1 MSSCLSRG
9 GRAYG
14 LELEI
19 IKSTSSASSTN
30 YQSSP
35 SSSSGNSPLAISTRK
50 PRTPRKR
57 PNQTYNEAVALLST
71 AYPYLFPPKNFT
83 KPPKFTKP
91 QHHSLFHDSSESLL
105 FPLRVIHNSD
115 FLLHNQSKPVEL
127 KVENVCNKWSWANDT
142 SSGEVN
148 SHGAMEREMQLEDD
162 FDVESILEEESG
174 EGRGID
180 SIMGKLS
187 ARQETWDEEWN
198 GRSEILGGSWHTSA
212 LGLRKGVGALRQVEQ
227 QANWWNFSTV
237 DLQQISPETNTG
249 GCGGRAE
256 KKKRKKKNKG
266 AVENLN
272 PGLKLK
278 LKLNYEEVVNAWF
291 GSPFSHEPPPRNGVY
306 MDLLSEAE
314 GGVREAS
321 VLRYKQKRHTR
332 LFSTT
337 ISVQWRIQALL
348 VEGPVA
354 CSITKYYIINLKSL
368 K

>member
-19 IKSTSSASSTN
+19 IKPTSSASSSSC
-30 YQSSP
+30 QSSP
-35 SSSSGNSPLAISTRK
+35 SWSSGNSPLAISTRK

-57 PNQTYNEAVALLST
+57 PNQTYNEAAALLST
-71 AYPYLFPPKNFT
+71 AYPCLFSPRNFT

-91 QHHSLFHDSSESLL
+91 HHHSFFHDSSELLL
-105 FPLRVIHNSD
+105 FPFRAIHDSG
-115 FLLHNQSKPVEL
+115 FLLHDHPKPLES
-127 KVENVCNKWSWANDT
+127 KVESVCNKLSWSSDT

-148 SHGAMEREMQLEDD
+148 SHGGGGGDSMEREMEFRDD
-162 FDVESILEEESG
+162 FDAESILE

-187 ARQETWDEEWN
+187 VKQDEESMSRSN
-198 GRSEILGGSWHTSA
+198 LVGRSWYTA
-212 LGLRKGVGALRQVEQ
+212 YTGLRKGVRALKHVEQ

-237 DLQQISPETNTG
+237 DLHQISPKTNNNN
-249 GCGGRAE
+249 RVE
-256 KKKRKKKNKG
+256 KKKKN
-266 AVENLN
+266 NPN
-272 PGLKLK
+272 PGLK
-278 LKLNYEEVVNAWF
+278 LKLNYEEVVNAWSESDG
-291 GSPFSHEPPPRNGVY
+291 GSPFSHQPPGNDVY

-332 LFSTT
+332 LFSTK
-337 ISVQWRIQALL
+337 ISHFCRAGL
-348 VEGPVA
+348 
-354 CSITKYYIINLKSL
+354 
-368 K
+368 

>member
-19 IKSTSSASSTN
+19 IKPTFSTSSRSC
-30 YQSSP
+30 QSSP
-35 SSSSGNSPLAISTRK
+35 SSSNGNSPLAISTRK

-57 PNQTYNEAVALLST
+57 PNQTYNEAAALLST
-71 AYPYLFPPKNFT
+71 AYPCLFPPKNFT
-83 KPPKFTKP
+83 KSPKFTKP
-91 QHHSLFHDSSESLL
+91 HHYSFFNDSSQLLL
-105 FPLRVIHNSD
+105 FPFRVIQDSG
-115 FLLHNQSKPVEL
+115 FLLPKPVES
-127 KVENVCNKWSWANDT
+127 KVESVCNKWASDT

-148 SHGAMEREMQLEDD
+148 SPGRGVSTEREMEFQDD
-162 FDVESILEEESG
+162 FDAESILE

-187 ARQETWDEEWN
+187 VKQEEETWE
-198 GRSEILGGSWHTSA
+198 GRSNLVGCSCYT
-212 LGLRKGVGALRQVEQ
+212 RKGLVRALRHVEQ

-237 DLQQISPETNTG
+237 DLQQISPKTNTNTNTNTNT
-249 GCGGRAE
+249 RAD
-256 KKKRKKKNKG
+256 KKKKKN
-266 AVENLN
+266 NPN

-278 LKLNYEEVVNAWF
+278 LKLNYEEVVNAWSESDG
-291 GSPFSHEPPPRNGVY
+291 GSPFSHQPPGNDVY

-332 LFSTT
+332 LFSTK
-337 ISVQWRIQALL
+337 IRYQVRKLNADRPPRIKSRF
-348 VEGPVA
+348 VRWPNY
-354 CSITKYYIINLKSL
+354 CSTSDET
-368 K
+368 